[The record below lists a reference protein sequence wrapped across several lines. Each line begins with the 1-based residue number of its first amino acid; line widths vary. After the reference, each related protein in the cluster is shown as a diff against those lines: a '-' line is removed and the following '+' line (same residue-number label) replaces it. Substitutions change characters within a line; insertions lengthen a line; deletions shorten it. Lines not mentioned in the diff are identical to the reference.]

1 MKIFIDDGSTNIKL
15 AWLEDGDVKTLI
27 SPNSFKPEWS
37 FSLLDDAAPANYEID
52 GEKFSFDPLSA
63 DAVVTTETRYQYS
76 DVNVVAI
83 QHALQQTGLKAQPV
97 DVIVTLPISE
107 YLDANNQKNKQNI
120 ERKKKNVMREV
131 RVQGSDTFVIRS
143 VSVLPESIPA
153 GFSVLA
159 GLEDDESLLIVDLGG
174 TTLDVSHVR
183 SKMTGITKTWCDPN
197 IGVSLI
203 TSGVKEQMAVHANTR
218 VSSFQADNIIV
229 HRNEPDYLSR
239 RIYNAEQR
247 ESIINV
253 INERQKL
260 LIKRVNDVISR
271 CDVIVCAE
279 MDEQWGYVGAKSRQR
294 WLFYAYDRLRKTVV
308 AHVFGERTMATL
320 GRLMSLLSP
329 FDVVI
334 WMTDGWPL
342 YESRLKGKLHVI
354 SKRYT
359 QRIERHNLN
368 LRQHLARL
376 GRKSLSFSKSVEL
389 HDKVIGHYLN
399 IKHYQ

>member
-1 MKIFIDDGSTNIKL
+1 
-15 AWLEDGDVKTLI
+15 
-27 SPNSFKPEWS
+27 
-37 FSLLDDAAPANYEID
+37 
-52 GEKFSFDPLSA
+52 
-63 DAVVTTETRYQYS
+63 S

-131 RVQGSDTFVIRS
+131 RVQGSDAFVIRS

-271 CDVIVCAE
+271 FTDYTHVMCVGGGAEIVAE
-279 MDEQWGYVGAKSRQR
+279 AVKNLTKVPDER
-294 WLFYAYDRLRKTVV
+294 FY
-308 AHVFGERTMATL
+308 
-320 GRLMSLLSP
+320 LSSSP
-329 FDVVI
+329 QFDLVMGMI
-334 WMTDGWPL
+334 KM
-342 YESRLKGKLHVI
+342 KGGV
-354 SKRYT
+354 T
-359 QRIERHNLN
+359 NE
-368 LRQHLARL
+368 
-376 GRKSLSFSKSVEL
+376 
-389 HDKVIGHYLN
+389 
-399 IKHYQ
+399 

>member
-159 GLEDDESLLIVDLGG
+159 GLEDD
-174 TTLDVSHVR
+174 
-183 SKMTGITKTWCDPN
+183 
-197 IGVSLI
+197 
-203 TSGVKEQMAVHANTR
+203 
-218 VSSFQADNIIV
+218 
-229 HRNEPDYLSR
+229 
-239 RIYNAEQR
+239 
-247 ESIINV
+247 
-253 INERQKL
+253 
-260 LIKRVNDVISR
+260 
-271 CDVIVCAE
+271 
-279 MDEQWGYVGAKSRQR
+279 
-294 WLFYAYDRLRKTVV
+294 
-308 AHVFGERTMATL
+308 
-320 GRLMSLLSP
+320 
-329 FDVVI
+329 
-334 WMTDGWPL
+334 
-342 YESRLKGKLHVI
+342 
-354 SKRYT
+354 
-359 QRIERHNLN
+359 
-368 LRQHLARL
+368 
-376 GRKSLSFSKSVEL
+376 
-389 HDKVIGHYLN
+389 
-399 IKHYQ
+399 